1 MRIALRS
8 LCLGLCATAISS
20 VAYARLIGGTEVTA
34 QNPIAQHA
42 VRLSIVSDQWSSSTC
57 TGTLI
62 ESDIVLTSAHC
73 LHGVKIKHIDVVFQD
88 LAAGTSTTVRSTSF
102 VKHESYAKGSN
113 KDDIA
118 LVKISKTYPSVF
130 FPVKYTFTFTDLLEL
145 ELGLTSTFFIAGYGR
160 HQATQSSDL
169 KLREGRMTGEKVSDK
184 ILVLKPIVPF
194 STLCFGD
201 SGGPTYLVH
210 DGVVTLIGINTYTF
224 EGCASGAG
232 TTLVFS
238 YADWIEDNITK
249 L

>member
-8 LCLGLCATAISS
+8 LFLGLCATVISS

-34 QNPIAQHA
+34 QNPISQHA
-42 VRLSIVSDQWSSSTC
+42 VRLSIVNDQWASSTC
-57 TGTLI
+57 TGSLI

-73 LHGVKIKHIDVVFQD
+73 LHGQKIKHIDVVFQD
-88 LAAGTSTTVRSTSF
+88 LAGGTSTTVRSTSF
-102 VKHESYAKGSN
+102 IKHESYAKGSN

-118 LVKISKTYPSVF
+118 LVKISKTYPSAF
-130 FPVKYTFTFTDLLEL
+130 FPVKYAFTFTDLLDM

-160 HQATQSSDL
+160 HQATQTSDL
-169 KLREGRMTGEKVSDK
+169 KLREGRMTGEKVSEK

-201 SGGPTYLVH
+201 SGGPTFLVH
-210 DGVVTLIGINTYTF
+210 DGIVTLIGINTYTF
-224 EGCASGAG
+224 DGCASGAG
-232 TTLVFS
+232 TTLVFA
-238 YADWIEDNITK
+238 YADWIAESMTK